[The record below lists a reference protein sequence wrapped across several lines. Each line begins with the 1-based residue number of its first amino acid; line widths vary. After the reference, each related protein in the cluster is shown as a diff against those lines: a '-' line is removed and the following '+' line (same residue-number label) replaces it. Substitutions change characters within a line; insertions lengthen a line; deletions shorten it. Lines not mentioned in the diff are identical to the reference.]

1 MILLTAIIAGIL
13 TGWGYARW
21 KGWTWHPPLFQSVWL
36 VVVGFLPQW
45 FAFYLPWTRQIFSDR
60 AASICLVSSQALL
73 LVFALI
79 NRKVTGMPL
88 LALGLGCNLVVI
100 LANGGF
106 MPLTWEA
113 AKSLAGPSVLN
124 SLELGER
131 IGSGSKDI
139 LLLNSQIVL
148 PWLADRFVPPAFL
161 PYRFAFSLGDVCIAA
176 GAFWLLIAG
185 ENFHSSSVL
194 GES

>member
-21 KGWTWHPPLFQSVWL
+21 KGWTWHPPLFQFVWL
-36 VVVGFLPQW
+36 VVIGFLPQW
-45 FAFYLPWTRQIFSDR
+45 FAFYLPWTRQNMSDGL
-60 AASICLVSSQALL
+60 ASICLVCSQALL
-73 LVFALI
+73 LIFALLNLHI
-79 NRKVTGMPL
+79 TGMPL
-88 LALGLGCNLVVI
+88 LALGLGCNLAVI

-113 AKSLAGPSVLN
+113 AESLAGPSVLN
-124 SLELGER
+124 NLELGGR

-139 LLLNSQIVL
+139 LLLNTQIVL
-148 PWLADRFVPPAFL
+148 PWLADRFVPPPFM
-161 PYRFAFSLGDVCIAA
+161 PYRFAFSLGDVCIAV

-185 ENFHSSSVL
+185 ENFNTSTLS
-194 GES
+194 GEE